1 MQEGDA
7 GTQPAMLT
15 SEVSRMSMLSGMDAF
30 EHSRMSSA
38 GAPLNPEEIAE
49 WRGAGNSSCGEILSS
64 SREVSLDVPGF
75 HIASQSGFL
84 AGHGHSRCGLH
95 LPPLDASRDAADRG
109 EGPVTSRRAS
119 PGDATTQLS
128 NITGELLFTRSCA
141 IDVETPSHSEPPL
154 QAQWM
159 QIETSSSSSSD
170 AADAGAPTNTDAGAP
185 CYDAVQGTSASKCK
199 KPPGGKGAAK
209 GKGGCIAGGVGA
221 KSGKEGAKGAKGAQ
235 AGVDGDGKLSG
246 MWTADE
252 NNIFFAAL
260 AAHGRTFPKI
270 HDPLQRTKTKEQVR
284 CYYYRV
290 IKKINQVLPPPSP
303 VFSAWYS
310 AVFQSH

>member
-1 MQEGDA
+1 MPEGDT
-7 GTQPAMLT
+7 GTQPALIM

-49 WRGAGNSSCGEILSS
+49 WRGAGNSSCGEMLSS

-75 HIASQSGFL
+75 HSASQNGFL
-84 AGHGHSRCGLH
+84 ADHGHSRSGLR
-95 LPPLDASRDAADRG
+95 LTTLDASRGADDRG
-109 EGPVTSRRAS
+109 EGLV
-119 PGDATTQLS
+119 GDAL
-128 NITGELLFTRSCA
+128 
-141 IDVETPSHSEPPL
+141 DVEPPL
-154 QAQWM
+154 HSKPPLKAQWM
-159 QIETSSSSSSD
+159 QNETSSSSSSD
-170 AADAGAPTNTDAGAP
+170 AADAGAPIIADAGAP
-185 CYDAVQGTSASKCK
+185 CYDAVQGNSASRCK
-199 KPPGGKGAAK
+199 KPNGGKGAAK
-209 GKGGCIAGGVGA
+209 GKGSCSAGVVGA
-221 KSGKEGAKGAKGAQ
+221 KGGKEGAKGAKGAQ

-290 IKKINQVLPPPSP
+290 IKKINQVLPTRLLSSRLGAAPCCTHTQLSDLCR
-303 VFSAWYS
+303 
-310 AVFQSH
+310 